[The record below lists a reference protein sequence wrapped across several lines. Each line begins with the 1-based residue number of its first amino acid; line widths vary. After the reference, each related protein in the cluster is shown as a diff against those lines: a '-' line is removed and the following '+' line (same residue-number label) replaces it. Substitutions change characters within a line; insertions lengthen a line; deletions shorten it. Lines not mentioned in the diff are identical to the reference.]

1 MNDIRLAVRLLGKN
15 PGFALTAIVT
25 LALAIGANTAVFS
38 LVDAVLLKPLPYPQP
53 ERLAVVSREVFRAGA
68 MVGQDV
74 SHTGA
79 VWEAVRDQVPSV
91 DAAVQSGLSA
101 QVSLVTGDRAVAVRP
116 ERVGAGFFRVLGV
129 GPALGREFTADEDR
143 PGGPAAVILGDR
155 LWRSALGGDPAA
167 VGRTILLKGEPHT
180 VVGIMPSS
188 FRTAAEADL
197 WTPVRATRTGE
208 GEGENF
214 AIVLRLREGAT
225 WAQAT
230 AEIAAAAAAAVRLPP
245 ASSGITFRHGVQPLQ
260 DAMASDVRRPLLL
273 LWSAVGLVLL
283 VACVNLA
290 GLMLARAGSRA
301 REIATRLAIGGSRHA
316 IVRQLMIESLAIA
329 AIGGLAGVVAA
340 ALALGGLKAMADGL
354 VLTPWGAVGLDG
366 RTLLVTMGISVL
378 TSLLF
383 GLAPAWQATRVD
395 VRGALSASGTRAVAG
410 GAGGWPR
417 RLLVV
422 GEVALGVVL
431 LVGAGLLIRTFVHL
445 QSRPTGF
452 DPRGLVAAT
461 ASLEDARYSDHASV
475 ARLFETSLSR
485 MQEIAGVESAAV
497 SLGLPYE
504 RILNMGAE
512 RVGAEGQ
519 PEGGFLFSTAT
530 YVTPGY
536 FETLRLP
543 VRRGRGFDRFDGSD
557 AAPVVVINEAF
568 ARRHFQGQDPVGQP
582 LRMAGRVRQVVG
594 VVADVPQQGGFA
606 GYGPID
612 ALPGIYVPFAQFPP
626 NGLRVYHGWFSP
638 AWIVR
643 EAVPGAVSERALRA
657 AMADVDAGL
666 PLASVRAVDE
676 LRAAALG
683 RQRLLMTLVG
693 LLGAAALLL
702 SALGIHGLIA
712 GAVAERT
719 REMGIRLALGSST
732 GQAVRSV
739 SMPGIYLALAGLA
752 IGVVAAWG
760 ASGLVR
766 GLIWGVTGDDPL
778 TYAAVAGTLLAVAV
792 VASVL
797 PARRVRRLDPAR
809 LLRQE

>member
-1 MNDIRLAVRLLGKN
+1 MTDVRLALRRLLKS
-15 PGFALTAIVT
+15 PGFAITAILT

-38 LVDAVLLKPLPYPQP
+38 LVDAVLLKPLPYPRA
-53 ERLAVVSREVFRAGA
+53 ERLAVVSREVFRGGA
-68 MVGQDV
+68 MVTQDV

-91 DAAVQSGLSA
+91 DAAVRSGLSA
-101 QVSLVTGDRAVAVRP
+101 RVSLVTGDRAVTVRP

-129 GPALGREFTADEDR
+129 GPALGREFTTDEDR
-143 PGGPAAVILGDR
+143 PGGPAAAILSDR
-155 LWRSALGGDPAA
+155 LWRTALRGDPSV

-180 VVGIMPSS
+180 VVGIMPPS
-188 FRTAAEADL
+188 FRSAAEADL

-225 WAQAT
+225 WARAS
-230 AEIAAAAAAAVRLPP
+230 AEIAAAADAAVRVPP
-245 ASSGITFRHGVQPLQ
+245 VSSGITFRHGVQPLQ
-260 DAMASDVRRPLLL
+260 EAMASDVRRPLLL

-290 GLMLARAGSRA
+290 GLLMARTDSRA
-301 REIATRLAIGGSRHA
+301 REIATRLAIGGSRRA
-316 IVRQLMIESLAIA
+316 IVRQLLVESLVIA
-329 AIGGLAGVVAA
+329 AIGGLAGVAVGAF
-340 ALALGGLKAMADGL
+340 ALGGLKAMADGL
-354 VLTPWGAVGLDG
+354 VLTPWSDVGLDA
-366 RTLLVTMGISVL
+366 RALLATMGITAL
-378 TSLLF
+378 TSLAF

-395 VRGALSASGTRAVAG
+395 VRGALSASGTRTVAG

-422 GEVALGVVL
+422 GEVAVGVVL

-445 QSRPTGF
+445 QSRPAGF
-452 DPRGLVAAT
+452 DPRGVIAAT
-461 ASLEDARYSDHASV
+461 ASLEDARYDDHASV
-475 ARLFETSLSR
+475 ATLFDRSLARLRR
-485 MQEIAGVESAAV
+485 MPGVDAAAV
-497 SLGLPYE
+497 SLGLPFE
-504 RILNMGAE
+504 RILNMGVE

-519 PEGGFLFSTAT
+519 PEGGFVFSTAT

-543 VRRGRGFDRFDGSD
+543 VRRGRTFDRFDGSD
-557 AAPVVVINEAF
+557 ASPVVVINEAF
-568 ARRHFQGQDPVGQP
+568 ARRHFQGQDPIGQP
-582 LRMAGRVRQVVG
+582 VRMAGRVRQVVG

-643 EAVPGAVSERALRA
+643 EAVPGAASERALRA
-657 AMADVDAGL
+657 AMAEVDAGL
-666 PLASVRAVDE
+666 PLASVRAMDE

-683 RQRLLMTLVG
+683 RQRLLMTLVA

-712 GAVAERT
+712 GTVAERT
-719 REMGIRLALGSST
+719 REMGIRLALGSSV

-752 IGVVAAWG
+752 VGVVAAWG
-760 ASGLVR
+760 AAGLVR
-766 GLIWGVTGDDPL
+766 GLIWGVTEDDPL
-778 TYAAVAGTLLAVAV
+778 TYAGVAGTLLAVAV
-792 VASVL
+792 VASLL